1 MEYKIEIF
9 GTKLLIDNF
18 IMIKNKNRNNKY
30 YWECEKRKHTKR
42 HNSNNE
48 YCNARAVTILVDGNH
63 IVKDNSFLNHN
74 HGPDP
79 CRLLVKKNIK
89 YIVSKALSSRD
100 KPSQI
105 IQEATSRIPVNSQP
119 YMPSVEATRKI
130 ISRCRKHQKPPEPT
144 SLSQIDIPLNLCK
157 SFNGQTFLLKESTIE
172 SHKIYIFSTKDEI
185 SKLVNANYWVMDGT
199 FKTVPS
205 IFLQMYTIH
214 APVGGNNSRI
224 LPLVY
229 VLMTSKQQCC
239 YERLFED
246 LISICDGFG
255 FDVSPKCIITDFE
268 KAAINAAFKVFP
280 ECQQK
285 GCFFHLGQNI
295 WRKIQSSGLATKY
308 GENEE
313 FSLQL
318 RCMWSLAFLHPSDI
332 PNAFDQLKDSLP
344 YDIQNYFEENY
355 VHGKVRRK
363 FRNGIVSR
371 YEPLFPPSF
380 WSIHFNHE
388 NNIPRTQNKVEAWHK
403 RWKVLV
409 GADHVGVYRIIEEM
423 RKEQQHVVGK
433 ISSRIKIFY

>member
-1 MEYKIEIF
+1 
-9 GTKLLIDNF
+9 
-18 IMIKNKNRNNKY
+18 
-30 YWECEKRKHTKR
+30 
-42 HNSNNE
+42 
-48 YCNARAVTILVDGNH
+48 
-63 IVKDNSFLNHN
+63 
-74 HGPDP
+74 
-79 CRLLVKKNIK
+79 
-89 YIVSKALSSRD
+89 
-100 KPSQI
+100 
-105 IQEATSRIPVNSQP
+105 
-119 YMPSVEATRKI
+119 
-130 ISRCRKHQKPPEPT
+130 
-144 SLSQIDIPLNLCK
+144 
-157 SFNGQTFLLKESTIE
+157 
-172 SHKIYIFSTKDEI
+172 
-185 SKLVNANYWVMDGT
+185 MDGT

-205 IFLQMYTIH
+205 IFLQMYTIR

-229 VLMTSKQQCC
+229 VLMTSKQQLC

-246 LISICDGFG
+246 LISICDDFG

-268 KAAINAAFKVFP
+268 KAAINAA
-280 ECQQK
+280 C
-285 GCFFHLGQNI
+285 QNI

-344 YDIQNYFEENY
+344 YDIQNNFEENY

-371 YEPLFPPSF
+371 YELLFPPSF

-409 GADHVGVYRIIEEM
+409 GADHVGVYRIIAEI
-423 RKEQQHVVGK
+423 RKEQQHVVGQIQIILSGQARPK
-433 ISSRIKIFY
+433 